1 MPERSGVL
9 EACDCQYSVAG
20 LFASAEGTDNP
31 CSTAVMI
38 LLQIVELG
46 AVPWAFIQFEN
57 GCKGRGTHDLA
68 IGSYK
73 LGFLFGMQGWFRL
86 GRDPYC
92 LRIPTRCEYRI
103 AMNAAIWHHL
113 LPYETPTLLMPL
125 EGFARRSDQATGL
138 LWRLQRVDG
147 RRVDAFVADLLCS
160 RLHCVAAPTVSN
172 VVLLFSECA

>member
-1 MPERSGVL
+1 M
-9 EACDCQYSVAG
+9 AG
-20 LFASAEGTDNP
+20 LVALAEGTDNP

-38 LLQIVELG
+38 LLQLSSAQCRSRHGHLFRLKTV
-46 AVPWAFIQFEN
+46 VS
-57 GCKGRGTHDLA
+57 GTHDLA

-125 EGFARRSDQATGL
+125 EGVARRLDQATGL